1 MSDRMTSIYL
11 ASLCRGRGWAEWG
24 RKTPAEMIAIIR
36 DHARRDKEAAEAI
49 LAAPD
54 EAFTVE
60 TYVGVHVRR
69 DRKVLQAGKQD
80 ASNA

>member
-1 MSDRMTSIYL
+1 
-11 ASLCRGRGWAEWG
+11 
-24 RKTPAEMIAIIR
+24 MIAIIR